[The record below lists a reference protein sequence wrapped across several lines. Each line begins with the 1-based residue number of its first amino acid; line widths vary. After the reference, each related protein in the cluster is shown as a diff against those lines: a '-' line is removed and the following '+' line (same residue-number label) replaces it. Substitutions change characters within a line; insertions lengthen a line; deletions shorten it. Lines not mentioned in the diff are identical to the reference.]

1 MSDDSQ
7 QHGLSNLFSIS
18 DPLPEADQ
26 YPTNVSKPRA
36 EQLIH
41 QDIRQSQRYLIITG
55 YSSLEYLIR
64 AFGSRLDAEEV
75 VEIVLGNEP
84 VSPVRPRRS
93 YIDASGKH
101 NAAGLPDEIRQ
112 FWLEQGISILLNGD
126 VITLIEKIRYGKISF
141 FYRPNTHAKIY
152 KGDHHVMLGSS
163 NFSAPGMQ
171 FQNEAN
177 IRLAWGMDGFNET
190 AMIAD
195 YYRNTA
201 KLWNDELI
209 DLLQQLLRRVSW
221 QEALARA
228 IALIREG
235 QWIQQYPEG
244 WSGMP
249 APKLWPTQ
257 KKAIAQAL
265 YILERQ
271 GSVLVADPTGSGKTR
286 LGTHLLEGLLNK
298 LWQQSAQYR
307 ARYQIICPPQ
317 VADGW
322 QRELEQLGSTSSIPI
337 SQGMLSQSRGEN
349 ENAVQAF
356 EQLKKAN
363 ILLVDEAHNYLNK
376 SSGRSQSIVVNR
388 ADHIILFTATPLNRK
403 SEDLLRLVEILGLDN
418 LSEQAYKTYKQ
429 LMKSRDART
438 PENIQRL
445 REYVHRFMVRR
456 TKKELNEAIDAEP
469 DAYRDLSGQRCRYPV
484 NKPVTYPTAETAE
497 DRALAAEIEQEMSRL
512 KGIIYV
518 HKLQA
523 DSFERKTKERE
534 ETFLKKRIRM
544 GPALTR
550 FNIRNRLRSSR
561 AALVEHLSGTEQA
574 MEAFAI
580 TQFKQKSSGN
590 IMKSISRLRRR
601 LPETNLS
608 ISLPDWLQDKHAWEQ
623 ACDEELNILERI
635 AKLARQISD
644 ARERGKARQI
654 ARLTD
659 EKGMLLA
666 YDTSLITLQ
675 LIKQLLNEIGYAKK
689 SMVVTGSTSGNKKK
703 LKKNFALQAE
713 AGQMAALCTDAM
725 SEGVNLQQASAVI
738 FLDMPSVIRIAEQ
751 RIGRIDR
758 MDSPHKQVEVYWPD
772 DAPEFQM
779 KTDRKFYQRHQMVE
793 DLIGSNISLPEHLI
807 DREEASFEQDRLSV
821 EQAISDFQQHQQ
833 EDASW
838 EGFEDAF
845 SALNHLITG
854 KKPLMEKHL
863 YDEVVKQ
870 GSRLGPWI
878 NVVNTSR
885 RFVFA
890 AIQGSENS
898 APYWIFQ
905 FQDRKHAEVIQDMNR
920 IIDVLRRLLPEAEEQ
935 DFESAAERLMKQHIH
950 WLQQHE
956 LDMLPHKKQSAIRQM
971 RVVLPEW
978 LKRAEKDAGQ
988 LQSSAF
994 AADEGS
1000 EFSDDTS
1007 ASEAYPPRYR
1017 YTAGWHQKV
1026 GQLSKLIARAEPAGS
1041 DMSVDWYELA
1051 NRWLDVTQPRL
1062 IYWLENERKKRKYQ
1076 DIRLRNIDSYL
1087 KKHPLSEAELHH
1099 ILNKLPALESVEKRI
1114 VSMIIGV

>member
-1 MSDDSQ
+1 MHNDFQNSGSSD
-7 QHGLSNLFSIS
+7 LFSNS
-18 DPLPEADQ
+18 DPLPEAEK
-26 YPTNVSKPRA
+26 YPTNVNKPSA
-36 EQLIH
+36 ERLIH
-41 QDIRQSQRYLIITG
+41 NDIRESQRYLIITG

-64 AFGSRLDAEEV
+64 AFGNWLDAEET
-75 VEIVLGNEP
+75 VEVVLGNEP
-84 VSPVRPRRS
+84 VSPAEPRRS
-93 YIDASGKH
+93 YIDASWKR
-101 NAAGLPDEIRQ
+101 NKADLPEEIRQ

-141 FYRPNTHAKIY
+141 FYRSNTHAKIY

-163 NFSAPGMQ
+163 NFSRPGMQ
-171 FQNEAN
+171 FQDEAN
-177 IRLAWGMDGFNET
+177 IRLPWGAEGFHET

-195 YYRNTA
+195 YYRSTA
-201 KLWNDELI
+201 KRWNDELI

-235 QWIQQYPEG
+235 QWIQRYPEG

-307 ARYQIICPPQ
+307 ARYKIICPPQ

-322 QRELEQLGSTSSIPI
+322 QRELEQLGSTSSTPI
-337 SQGMLSQSRGEN
+337 SQGMLSQSRKNN
-349 ENAVQAF
+349 ENAALAF

-456 TKKELNEAIDAEP
+456 TKKELNEAIDAAP
-469 DAYRDLSGQRCRYPV
+469 DAYRDFSGQRCRYPV
-484 NKPVTYPTAETAE
+484 NKPVTYPTAETTQ
-497 DRALAAEIEQEMSRL
+497 DRALAKEIEQQMGRL

-518 HKLQA
+518 HKLLA
-523 DSFERKTKERE
+523 DSFERKTEERE
-534 ETFLKKRIRM
+534 ETFLKKRLRM

-550 FNIRNRLRSSR
+550 YNIRNCLRSSR

-580 TQFKQKSSGN
+580 THFKQKASGN
-590 IMKSISRLRRR
+590 IMKSISRLRRK

-608 ISLPDWLQDKHAWEQ
+608 IPLPDWLRDKQAWQ
-623 ACDEELNILERI
+623 RACDEELDVLEHI
-635 AKLARQISD
+635 AGLARQISD

-689 SMVVTGSTSGNKKK
+689 SMVVTGNKDSNKKK
-703 LKKNFALQAE
+703 LKKSFALQAE

-833 EDASW
+833 EEASW

-845 SALNHLITG
+845 SALNHLIVG
-854 KKPLMEKHL
+854 EKPLIEKHI

-870 GSRLGPWI
+870 GSTLGPWT
-878 NVVNTSR
+878 NVIKTSR

-890 AIQGSENS
+890 AIQGSANS

-905 FQDRKHAEVIQDMNR
+905 YQDRKRAEVIQDMNR
-920 IIDVLRRLLPEAEEQ
+920 IIEVLRRLLPEAEEH
-935 DFESAAERLMKQHIH
+935 DFERDAESLMKQHID

-971 RVVLPEW
+971 RTVLPEW
-978 LKRAEKDAGQ
+978 LKRAEADAARQ
-988 LQSSAF
+988 QSSVF
-994 AADEGS
+994 AAAEHAAHY
-1000 EFSDDTS
+1000 DDTPE
-1007 ASEAYPPRYR
+1007 SEAYPPRYQ
-1017 YTAGWHQKV
+1017 YTDGWHKNV
-1026 GQLSKLIARAEPAGS
+1026 IQLNKLVTQPVMTGTN
-1041 DMSVDWYELA
+1041 MSVDWYELA
-1051 NRWLDVTQPRL
+1051 NRWLDVAQPRL
-1062 IYWLENERKKRKYQ
+1062 IFWLEHERKKRKYQ
-1076 DIRLRNIDSYL
+1076 DIRLGNIDLYL
-1087 KKHPLSEAELHH
+1087 KRHPLSEAELHH
-1099 ILNKLPALESVEKRI
+1099 ILHKLPALESVEKRI